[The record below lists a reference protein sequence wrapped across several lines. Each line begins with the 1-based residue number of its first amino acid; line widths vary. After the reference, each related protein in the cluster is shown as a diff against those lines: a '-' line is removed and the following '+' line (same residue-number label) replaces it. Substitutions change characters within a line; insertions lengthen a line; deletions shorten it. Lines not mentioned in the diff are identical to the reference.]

1 MSKGRI
7 LFCNVFPQ
15 APAAARAD
23 LCITVRCMVLIAV
36 DRAFGAASVGNEDEV
51 ILGENDAFLDAVY
64 FALDG
69 FCYFFPSLI
78 SKITLVTSVLNWK
91 STPASSRY
99 FFIGRI
105 RDSYWLYFVNFSAEK
120 SGSPPMW

>member
-1 MSKGRI
+1 MTKGRI

-15 APAAARAD
+15 APAAACAD

-69 FCYFFPSLI
+69 FCDFLSIVDFKDNVGYFGM
-78 SKITLVTSVLNWK
+78 NWK

>member
-51 ILGENDAFLDAVY
+51 ILRENDAFLDAVY

-69 FCYFFPSLI
+69 FCYFLSIVDFKDNVGYFGIELEVYTGILEVFSSSEESGI
-78 SKITLVTSVLNWK
+78 HTGCTS
-91 STPASSRY
+91 
-99 FFIGRI
+99 
-105 RDSYWLYFVNFSAEK
+105 
-120 SGSPPMW
+120 

>member
-36 DRAFGAASVGNEDEV
+36 DRAFGTASVGNEDEV
-51 ILGENDAFLDAVY
+51 ILGENGAFLDDVY
-64 FALDG
+64 
-69 FCYFFPSLI
+69 
-78 SKITLVTSVLNWK
+78 WK

>member
-51 ILGENDAFLDAVY
+51 ILGENDAFLDTVY
-64 FALDG
+64 L
-69 FCYFFPSLI
+69 

>member
-36 DRAFGAASVGNEDEV
+36 DRAFGTASVGNEDEV

-69 FCYFFPSLI
+69 F
-78 SKITLVTSVLNWK
+78 
-91 STPASSRY
+91 
-99 FFIGRI
+99 GRI